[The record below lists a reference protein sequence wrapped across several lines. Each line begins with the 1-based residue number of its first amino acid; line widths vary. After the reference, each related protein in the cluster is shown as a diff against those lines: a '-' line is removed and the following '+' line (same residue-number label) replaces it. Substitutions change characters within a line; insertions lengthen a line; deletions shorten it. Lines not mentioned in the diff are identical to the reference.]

1 MSKGHI
7 PFWERLSC
15 SIDEAKSATSFGR
28 TKLYELIASGRLQS
42 RLVDGRRVISVASLR
57 QLVEGREVLTA
68 A

>member
-28 TKLYELIASGRLQS
+28 TKLYELIAAGRLQS
-42 RLVDGRRVISVASLR
+42 KLVDGRRVISVASLR
-57 QLVEGREVLTA
+57 KLVQGETLTA